1 MAVELVYETH
11 SISEDNERG
20 IATGW
25 LPGRLSAEGRRLA
38 AELGA
43 RRRGARVAYC
53 SDLRRAVETAE
64 IAFAGSGTE
73 IRQDARLREVDYG
86 DWNGAPVARIEPE
99 RRRRIDDPFPGGQSY
114 RDVVEQ
120 TRAFLEDVRREHEG
134 ERIVVVAH
142 SANRWALQH
151 LLEGT
156 PLEQLVDAPFAWQEG
171 WLFRRPRARRAAGPT
186 PARARRAAG
195 RTRPGCRSRRG
206 SRGRCP
212 RRRP

>member
-11 SISEDNERG
+11 STTEDNEAG

-25 LPGRLSAEGRRLA
+25 LPGRLSETGRRNA
-38 AELGA
+38 AELGE
-43 RRRGARVAYC
+43 RRRGARVVYT
-53 SDLRRAVETAE
+53 SDLARAVETAE
-64 IAFAGSGTE
+64 IAFGGTGTE

-86 DWNGAPVARIEPE
+86 DWNGAPVETIAAE
-99 RRRRIDDPFPGGQSY
+99 RRTRIDEPFPAGQSY

-120 TRAFLEDVRREHEG
+120 TRSFLADVRRDHDG

-156 PLEQLVDAPFAWQEG
+156 PLEELVDAPFAWQEG
-171 WLFRRPRARRAAGPT
+171 WLFRL
-186 PARARRAAG
+186 
-195 RTRPGCRSRRG
+195 
-206 SRGRCP
+206 
-212 RRRP
+212 